1 MRIGVIGDSAPG
13 KLFAERLAQA
23 GHKIGTA
30 ADAEALILA
39 VEEDRLPVA
48 IDEAAGIVRSGT
60 IVMHTCLTR
69 GAQALDALE
78 TRGAIVAAVC
88 PVDDEAWAVDAL
100 DELGETVATLLVFE
114 AHGKYMLLDDAD
126 RPGFVAGLYK
136 REMLREILAR
146 EGGGNDYVPLSAQ
159 QVMAGYNGEPAY
171 LSYARRL
178 AELRG
183 DIDLEFWG
191 NNDRNQ

>member
-13 KLFAERLAQA
+13 KLFAERLSEA
-23 GHKIGTA
+23 GHKLGTA

-39 VEEDRLPVA
+39 VEEDRLPGA

-114 AHGKYMLLDDAD
+114 ARGKYMLLADAD

-136 REMLREILAR
+136 QEMLREILAR
-146 EGGGNDYVPLSAQ
+146 EGGGNDYTPLSAQ
-159 QVMAGYNGEPAY
+159 QIMAGYNGEPAY

>member
-23 GHKIGTA
+23 GHKVGTA

-48 IDEAAGIVRSGT
+48 IDEAAGFVSSGT

-126 RPGFVAGLYK
+126 RPGFVARLYK
-136 REMLREILAR
+136 REMLREMLAR
-146 EGGGNDYVPLSAQ
+146 EGGGNDYVPLSTQ
-159 QVMAGYNGEPAY
+159 QIMAGYNGEPAY

-183 DIDLEFWG
+183 DIELEFWG

>member
-23 GHKIGTA
+23 GHKVGTA

-39 VEEDRLPVA
+39 VEEDRLSVA
-48 IDEAAGIVRSGT
+48 IDEAAGFVSSGT

-159 QVMAGYNGEPAY
+159 QIMAGYNGEPAY
-171 LSYARRL
+171 LGYARRL

-183 DIDLEFWG
+183 DIELEFWG

>member
-23 GHKIGTA
+23 GHKFGTA

-48 IDEAAGIVRSGT
+48 IDEAAGFVSSGT

-126 RPGFVAGLYK
+126 RPGFVARLYK

-146 EGGGNDYVPLSAQ
+146 EGGGNDYVPLSTQ
-159 QVMAGYNGEPAY
+159 QIMAGYNGEPAY

-183 DIDLEFWG
+183 DIELEFWG

>member
-23 GHKIGTA
+23 GHKFGTA

-48 IDEAAGIVRSGT
+48 IDEAAGFVSSGT

-126 RPGFVAGLYK
+126 RPGFVARLYK

-146 EGGGNDYVPLSAQ
+146 EGGGNDYVPLSTQ
-159 QVMAGYNGEPAY
+159 QIMAGYNGEPAY

-178 AELRG
+178 AELRR
-183 DIDLEFWG
+183 DIELEFWG

>member
-23 GHKIGTA
+23 GHKVGTA

-48 IDEAAGIVRSGT
+48 IDEAAGFVSSGT

-114 AHGKYMLLDDAD
+114 VHGKYMLLDDAD
-126 RPGFVAGLYK
+126 RPGFVARLYK

-146 EGGGNDYVPLSAQ
+146 EGGGNDYVPLSTQ
-159 QVMAGYNGEPAY
+159 QIMAGYNGEPAY

-183 DIDLEFWG
+183 DIELEFWG

>member
-23 GHKIGTA
+23 GHKFGTA
-30 ADAEALILA
+30 ADAEALILV

-48 IDEAAGIVRSGT
+48 IDEAAGFVSSGT

-126 RPGFVAGLYK
+126 RPGFVARLYK

-146 EGGGNDYVPLSAQ
+146 EGGGNDYVPLSTQ
-159 QVMAGYNGEPAY
+159 QIMAGYNGEPAY

-183 DIDLEFWG
+183 DIELEFWG

>member
-23 GHKIGTA
+23 GHKFGTA

-48 IDEAAGIVRSGT
+48 IDEAAGFVSSGT

-114 AHGKYMLLDDAD
+114 THGKYMLLDDAD
-126 RPGFVAGLYK
+126 RPGFVARLYK

-146 EGGGNDYVPLSAQ
+146 EGGGNDYVPLSTQ
-159 QVMAGYNGEPAY
+159 QIMAGYNGEPAY

-178 AELRG
+178 AELRR
-183 DIDLEFWG
+183 DIELEFWG